1 MTSAF
6 INESFDNA
14 IKTYILKK
22 SEPWSKEYNSFL
34 VVMIRMLVNIYG
46 ELDILNPYY
55 SLNEMAIKDNL
66 KKYGANDNQVDN
78 LFFMFDMYSNI
89 EKSGETGKGKNSYFI
104 LLQKLMIDL
113 FVLKKQDGNL
123 VDSDYKEFFDL
134 LYTPV
139 TSDPLRQ
146 SFNYLNS
153 VDIYEVAKYYQEEIN
168 KAVPIIKQENKE
180 LLDLNIYK
188 LFNFKL
194 ADISKMNNDEVKE
207 VNKEI
212 YSYFNIDDNTMNKKY
227 LLDNEIKKLL
237 YERNK
242 VTTGNGYVDILLIM
256 SVIVTTIMIITIFV
270 SVIV

>member
-1 MTSAF
+1 MGCVF
-6 INESFDNA
+6 INEEFDSA
-14 IKTYILKK
+14 IKSYILKK
-22 SEPWSKEYNSFL
+22 NEPWDKEYNKFL
-34 VVMIRMLVNIYG
+34 VVIIRMLVNIYG

-55 SLNEMAIKDNL
+55 SLNEYALKDNL
-66 KKYGANDNQVDN
+66 KKCGASDNQVDN
-78 LFFMFDMYSNI
+78 LFFMFTMYSNI
-89 EKSGETGKGKNSYFI
+89 EKSGATGKGANSYFI
-104 LLQKLMIDL
+104 LLQKLLIDL
-113 FVLKKQDGNL
+113 FVLKKINGTLEED
-123 VDSDYKEFFDL
+123 DYNKFFDL

-168 KAVPIIKQENKE
+168 KAVPQKKHENKE

-194 ADISKMNNDEVKE
+194 SDISKMNNDEVKE

-212 YSYFNIDDNTMNKKY
+212 YSYFDIDDNTMNKKY
-227 LLDNEIKKLL
+227 LLDEEIKKLL

-242 VTTGNGYVDILLIM
+242 VTTGNGYVDILLVM
-256 SVIVTTIMIITIFV
+256 SIIVTTIMVITIFV